1 MGISA
6 MPSGD
11 GKTLTIKI
19 SDRFDFNLH
28 SELRRLYYQPDKR
41 YQSYI
46 VDLKD
51 TTYMDS
57 SALGMLLQLR
67 DFAGGRREA
76 VRVTRAQAA
85 IKEILAVANFHQLM
99 TVD

>member
-6 MPSGD
+6 APSGD

-28 SELRRLYYQPDKR
+28 SDLRRLYYQSDKR
-41 YQSYI
+41 YQNYV

-67 DFAGGRREA
+67 DYAGGNRNA
-76 VRVTRAQAA
+76 VRITHAQSA